1 MSTRNLRYGGFPW
14 GFVLGAYAG
23 SWAIWIAGWYLVG
36 QPRQIDAPG
45 GMMMVV
51 LAGSF
56 VPGLAAAITTAFE
69 GGGALK
75 AWFRAFIHVRCGWRA
90 YAAALVPFPAA
101 LLLLTAVFGYT
112 PIPAAS
118 GGMTPA
124 LFYLTIFP
132 VSILN
137 GLATAIVGAGPV
149 GEEGGWRGYLLPRL
163 IVKHGELRS
172 SLVVGMVWALW
183 HLPIMA
189 IFPDWRDG
197 IPFWTYLPIYV
208 GGVMALSLL
217 MTRVWR
223 IGGGSLVP
231 VIWLHGIVNAAG
243 SIAFNRKLWES
254 GWSAE
259 FGAVLFG
266 VAAFAAAAVLYAVK
280 PPVRR

>member
-1 MSTRNLRYGGFPW
+1 MSTRNLRSGGFPW

-124 LFYLTIFP
+124 SCISLVRSDLMARMQGLAFLFSTQVP
-132 VSILN
+132 VS
-137 GLATAIVGAGPV
+137 LA
-149 GEEGGWRGYLLPRL
+149 
-163 IVKHGELRS
+163 
-172 SLVVGMVWALW
+172 
-183 HLPIMA
+183 
-189 IFPDWRDG
+189 
-197 IPFWTYLPIYV
+197 
-208 GGVMALSLL
+208 
-217 MTRVWR
+217 
-223 IGGGSLVP
+223 P
-231 VIWLHGIVNAAG
+231 VIAA
-243 SIAFNRKLWES
+243 L
-254 GWSAE
+254 
-259 FGAVLFG
+259 
-266 VAAFAAAAVLYAVK
+266 
-280 PPVRR
+280 